1 MSDRISMAT
10 TFQEMV
16 DCRMVQLE
24 LEFHQVTRNQL
35 MELAQLCANES
46 SRLFSEKCYCQ
57 WKYNGRRKSFSALLK
72 RIESSNASFDFDF
85 EADVL
90 SDVVYDQNSFRRYDK
105 QIQLGCDRW
114 RDTDVSR
121 DYYEYFREW
130 VAGVQ
135 NSGEYQEAILR
146 ILNEPE
152 RKKEALWREHDI
164 SGLFTSC
171 PYGSDKA
178 MFRGQF
184 RLCIALPCLQKDVS
198 GFTETLIEPIR
209 KAGTI
214 SQNVSGRIALS
225 PISFPAPCSAHM
237 LYFGGA
243 IRNERSHAEMG
254 LFESEWY
261 PYSYFCG
268 AEWYNY
274 LSPLQVSHLC
284 QPAKNGG
291 DHNSFITTVYPN
303 GAMSVKLKKGIDQVD
318 VEDLRPVRKLLYD
331 ALYPGHSQILLKN
344 LLDIEAY
351 GCFAKIR
358 QEWECIPIFPEEIIV
373 DTERILFQHQ
383 LYG

>member
-1 MSDRISMAT
+1 MSDWISMAT

-35 MELAQLCANES
+35 VELAQLCANES

-90 SDVVYDQNSFRRYDK
+90 GDVVYDLNSFRRYDK
-105 QIQLGCDRW
+105 QIQLECDRW

-130 VAGVQ
+130 VADVQ

-171 PYGSDKA
+171 LYGSDKA

-184 RLCIALPCLQKDVS
+184 RLCIAL
-198 GFTETLIEPIR
+198 
-209 KAGTI
+209 
-214 SQNVSGRIALS
+214 
-225 PISFPAPCSAHM
+225 SAM
-237 LYFGGA
+237 L
-243 IRNERSHAEMG
+243 
-254 LFESEWY
+254 
-261 PYSYFCG
+261 
-268 AEWYNY
+268 
-274 LSPLQVSHLC
+274 
-284 QPAKNGG
+284 AKRR
-291 DHNSFITTVYPN
+291 F
-303 GAMSVKLKKGIDQVD
+303 
-318 VEDLRPVRKLLYD
+318 
-331 ALYPGHSQILLKN
+331 
-344 LLDIEAY
+344 
-351 GCFAKIR
+351 
-358 QEWECIPIFPEEIIV
+358 
-373 DTERILFQHQ
+373 
-383 LYG
+383 